1 MQTLNEFFNTQ
12 QGSMPWA
19 SSITNQDSFSNV
31 KELIAQELAGSPLPA
46 DINEKLILK
55 LCEALDLKIG
65 NLLVSGWRKRQ
76 EIISYR
82 DKENPPEG
90 YYTVTL
96 LEHTLVS
103 KHAPTIQPVIDQIPL
118 AKLKFDVLL
127 KLKLGGGKL
136 YIRDS
141 MIQKA
146 RTGTC
151 TGSGSIAFKG
161 ITFLKKE
168 TDTYDL
174 PGEMVFDPPI
184 PI

>member
-19 SSITNQDSFSNV
+19 TSITNQGSFSGV
-31 KELIAQELAGSPLPA
+31 KESIAQELTGTPLPD
-46 DINEKLILK
+46 DIYEKLILK

-82 DKENPPEG
+82 EKENPPEG
-90 YYTVTL
+90 YHAVIL

-103 KHAPTIQPVIDQIPL
+103 KHAPTIQPVINQIPL
-118 AKLKFDVLL
+118 AELQFDVLL
-127 KLKLGGGKL
+127 KMKLGGGKL
-136 YIRDS
+136 YIRDG

-151 TGSGSIAFKG
+151 TGSGSIEFKG
-161 ITFLKKE
+161 IPILKKE
-168 TDTYDL
+168 TATYEL
-174 PGEMVFDPPI
+174 PGEMVFDPPV